1 VSRPS
6 SIPHS
11 RPSLGEA
18 EAQAAADV
26 IRAGWIAQGE
36 KVAEFE
42 RALAKVAG
50 QGEGVA
56 VSSGTA
62 ALYLALAALGVG
74 SGDEVIVPS
83 YVCAALWHAVRQ
95 TGARPVLVD
104 IDPATFNAAP
114 PAVHRAVTARTK
126 AIIVPHMF
134 GLPAD
139 ITALKVSG
147 IPLIEDCAQT
157 LGATV
162 NGRPVG
168 SLGDMTICS
177 FYATK
182 LLATG
187 EGGMVLGRNESL
199 LTRIRAARHYDESD
213 DLAPAF
219 NYKMTDIQAAVG
231 LRQLHDLPAFIAR
244 RRAIADRYSAALRGL
259 KAEPPGNRPDG
270 GHVYYRYVIRV
281 AEPVESAV
289 QRFAEYGVMCRRP
302 VFRPL
307 HRYLGLI
314 GFPETDRAWEQT
326 LSVPLYPSLTDAE
339 VERVIGAMK
348 VVLA

>member
-1 VSRPS
+1 MSQPS

-11 RPSLGEA
+11 RPSFGEA

-26 IRAGWIAQGE
+26 IRAGWIAQG
-36 KVAEFE
+36 KRVDEFE
-42 RALAKVAG
+42 RALAKATG
-50 QGEGVA
+50 QGQGVA

-62 ALYLALAALGVG
+62 ALYLALTALGVG
-74 SGDEVIVPS
+74 SGDEVIIPS

-104 IDPATFNAAP
+104 IDPLTYSATP
-114 PAVHRAVTARTK
+114 RAVHRAVTARTK

-139 ITALKVSG
+139 ITALKISG

-157 LGATV
+157 LGVTV
-162 NGRPVG
+162 NDCSVG
-168 SLGDMTICS
+168 SLGDMTVCS

-187 EGGMVLGRNESL
+187 EGGMVLGRNESML
-199 LTRIRAARHYDESD
+199 ARIRAARQYDESN
-213 DLAPAF
+213 DLEPAF

-244 RRAIADRYSAALRGL
+244 RRAIANRYSAALHDL
-259 KAEPPGNRPDG
+259 KVEPPGNRPNG

-281 AEPVESAV
+281 AEPVESV
-289 QRFAEYGVMCRRP
+289 VRRFAGQGVMCRRP

-307 HRYLGLI
+307 HRYLGLD
-314 GFPETDRAWEQT
+314 GFPETDQAWEHA
-326 LSVPLYPSLTDAE
+326 LSVPIYPSLTDTE
-339 VERVIGAMK
+339 VERVVGAMK
-348 VVLA
+348 AVLA